1 MKTLTI
7 FSKHFWPESFKIND
21 ICFKL
26 RKKFIIDVY
35 TSYPAYNN
43 LKYKKNLTSN
53 KKYRGIHIK
62 YFNSY
67 SRKGNNTFS
76 IFFDYLAYIFN
87 LFLKT
92 QFNLNK
98 KSDVC
103 LTFATSPIFQA
114 LPALYFSK
122 IKKIPNIIWVQDLW
136 PEVLEDTGYIK
147 NKFVLRLVNII
158 VRFIYKNS
166 DLIIAQSKSFEEHL
180 KKKYKL
186 KDKIVTL
193 HQPSEFSFQKKKN
206 IKNDFFYVTY
216 AGNFGTAQDF
226 DTIINAF
233 SSNKINK
240 KIRLNL
246 VGSGKKFD
254 YLKNKIKQK
263 NLDKKI
269 YLIGFK
275 NKSKLTKILQN
286 SSCFFI
292 SLKNGKSLNKTIPG
306 KFQTYLAFGKPL
318 IICSHSEL
326 NKLVLEN
333 KLGLVSKPNEIK
345 KLINNLN
352 KIYLLSEKQKNKIY
366 ITSKQIYKNFFEINK
381 VTSQMEKYINF
392 VLKRYAKKNIL

>member
-1 MKTLTI
+1 MSAITI
-7 FSKHFWPESFKIND
+7 FSKHFWPENFKINEVS
-21 ICFKL
+21 FKL
-26 RKKFIIDVY
+26 KKKFKICVF
-35 TSYPAYNN
+35 TSEPSYNKN
-43 LKYKKNLTSN
+43 KYIKNYKNNSKLNGIKVQYLKT
-53 KKYRGIHIK
+53 
-62 YFNSY
+62 Y
-67 SRKGNNTFS
+67 SRKKNTFIDIS
-76 IFFDYLAYIFN
+76 RDYISYIIK
-87 LFLKT
+87 LFL
-92 QFNLNK
+92 NLNHFDNYK
-98 KSDVC
+98 PVAAI
-103 LTFATSPIFQA
+103 TFATSPLFQA
-114 LPALYFSK
+114 IPTIFYAK
-122 IKKIPNIIWVQDLW
+122 RKKIPSILWVQDLW
-136 PEVLEDTGYIK
+136 PEVLEDTGYLK
-147 NKFVLRLVNII
+147 NKFILRLVDII

-180 KKKYKL
+180 KRKYKV

-206 IKNDFFYVTY
+206 IKNNFFYVTY

-246 VGSGKKFD
+246 VGSGKKFN

-263 NLDKKI
+263 NLEKKI
-269 YLIGFK
+269 CIIGFK
-275 NKSKLTKILQN
+275 NKKNLTKILRN

-292 SLKNGKSLNKTIPG
+292 SLKKGKSLNKTIPG

-333 KLGLVSKPNEIK
+333 KLGFVSKPNEIE
-345 KLINNLN
+345 KLVKNLN
-352 KIYLLSEKQKNKIY
+352 KTYLLSEKQKNKIY
-366 ITSKQIYKNFFEINK
+366 ISSKQIYKNFFEINK

-392 VLKRYAKKNIL
+392 VLKRYAEKNIL